1 MFPARHSV
9 AFTRVENTVNIYPGV
24 TVENLTAACS
34 FVT

>member
-9 AFTRVENTVNIYPGV
+9 AFARMENTVHIDPGV